1 MAYLTVT
8 PILALD
14 VPSKASALEIV
25 RTLSD
30 RCTFYKVGSELFTA
44 EGPDMVRAIRDEG
57 RDVFLDLKF
66 HDIPQTV
73 RAAVTSAARLG
84 VRLVTVHASGG
95 RAMLEAAALGAAASV
110 TTEGGR
116 CKVLAVSVLT
126 SLDAAALGDAWG
138 RRDMDV
144 ETEVVR
150 LAGLARDAGLDG
162 LVCSAL
168 EARVVRQ
175 EFGSDLELLL
185 PGIRLAGDPAHDQS
199 RVATP
204 SAAAEAGATYIVV
217 GRSVTG
223 AADPREAMSRVRAEL
238 QNARRAG
245 I

>member
-1 MAYLTVT
+1 VANLTVT
-8 PILALD
+8 PIVALD
-14 VPSKASALEIV
+14 VPSRASALEMV
-25 RTLSD
+25 RTLGD

-44 EGPDMVRAIRDEG
+44 EGPDMVRALREEG
-57 RDVFLDLKF
+57 REVFLDLKF

-84 VRLVTVHASGG
+84 VRLLTVHASGG
-95 RAMLEAAALGAAASV
+95 RAMLEAAASAASA
-110 TTEGGR
+110 EGGR

-126 SLDAAALGDAWG
+126 SLDAAAVGEAWG
-138 RRDMDV
+138 RRDIDV
-144 ETEVVR
+144 ETEVLR

-162 LVCSAL
+162 LVCSAH

-175 EFGSDLELLL
+175 EFGSDFELLL

-204 SAAAEAGATYIVV
+204 SAAAAAGATYIVV
-217 GRSVTG
+217 GRAVTG

-238 QNARRAG
+238 QNSRR
-245 I
+245 

>member
-1 MAYLTVT
+1 MADLTVT
-8 PILALD
+8 PIVALD
-14 VPSKASALEIV
+14 VPSRASALEMV
-25 RTLSD
+25 RTLGD

-44 EGPDMVRAIRDEG
+44 EGPDMVRALREEG
-57 RDVFLDLKF
+57 REVFLDLKF

-84 VRLVTVHASGG
+84 VRLLTVHASGG
-95 RAMLEAAALGAAASV
+95 RAMLEAAASAASA
-110 TTEGGR
+110 EGGR

-126 SLDAAALGDAWG
+126 SLDAAAVGEAWG
-138 RRDMDV
+138 RRDIDV
-144 ETEVVR
+144 ETEVLR

-162 LVCSAL
+162 LVCSAH

-175 EFGSDLELLL
+175 EFGSDFELLL

-204 SAAAEAGATYIVV
+204 SAAAAAGATYIVV
-217 GRSVTG
+217 GRAVTG

-238 QNARRAG
+238 QNSRR
-245 I
+245 

>member
-1 MAYLTVT
+1 MANLTVT
-8 PILALD
+8 PIVALD
-14 VPSKASALEIV
+14 VPSRASALEMV
-25 RTLSD
+25 RTLGD

-44 EGPDMVRAIRDEG
+44 EGPDMVRALREEG
-57 RDVFLDLKF
+57 REVFLDLKF

-84 VRLVTVHASGG
+84 VRLLTVHASGG
-95 RAMLEAAALGAAASV
+95 RAMLEAAASAASA
-110 TTEGGR
+110 EGGR

-126 SLDAAALGDAWG
+126 SLDAAAVGEAWG
-138 RRDMDV
+138 RRDIDV
-144 ETEVVR
+144 ETEVLR

-162 LVCSAL
+162 LVCSAH

-175 EFGSDLELLL
+175 EFGSDFELLL

-204 SAAAEAGATYIVV
+204 SAAAAAGATYIVV
-217 GRSVTG
+217 GRAVTG

-238 QNARRAG
+238 QNSRR
-245 I
+245 

>member
-1 MAYLTVT
+1 MADLTVT
-8 PILALD
+8 PIVALD
-14 VPSKASALEIV
+14 VPSRALALEIV
-25 RTLSD
+25 RTLGD
-30 RCTFYKVGSELFTA
+30 RCSFYKVGSELFTA
-44 EGPDMVRAIRDEG
+44 TGPDMIRALRDEG

-84 VRLVTVHASGG
+84 VRLLTVHASGG
-95 RAMLEAAALGAAASV
+95 RAMLEAAALGAAASA
-110 TTEGGR
+110 TEEGGR

-126 SLDAAALGDAWG
+126 SLDAAALGEAWG
-138 RRDMDV
+138 RRDLDM
-144 ETEVVR
+144 ETEVLR

-168 EARVVRQ
+168 EARVVHK
-175 EFGSDLELLL
+175 EFGSDFELLL

-204 SAAAEAGATYIVV
+204 SAAAAAGATYIVV
-217 GRSVTG
+217 GRAVTG
-223 AADPREAMSRVRAEL
+223 AAAPREAMGRVRAEL
-238 QNARRAG
+238 ESSRRSE

>member
-1 MAYLTVT
+1 VADLTVT
-8 PILALD
+8 PIVALD
-14 VPSKASALEIV
+14 VPSRASALEMV
-25 RTLSD
+25 RTLGD

-44 EGPDMVRAIRDEG
+44 EGPDMVRALREEG
-57 RDVFLDLKF
+57 REVFLDLKF

-84 VRLVTVHASGG
+84 VRLLTVHASGG
-95 RAMLEAAALGAAASV
+95 RAMLEAAASAASA
-110 TTEGGR
+110 EGGR

-126 SLDAAALGDAWG
+126 SLDAAAVGEAWG
-138 RRDMDV
+138 RRDIDV
-144 ETEVVR
+144 ETEVLR

-162 LVCSAL
+162 LVCSAH

-175 EFGSDLELLL
+175 EFGSDFELLL

-204 SAAAEAGATYIVV
+204 SAAAAAGATYIVV
-217 GRSVTG
+217 GRAVTG

-238 QNARRAG
+238 QNSRR
-245 I
+245 

>member
-1 MAYLTVT
+1 MADLTVT
-8 PILALD
+8 PIVALD
-14 VPSKASALEIV
+14 LPSMASALDIV
-25 RTLSD
+25 RILGD
-30 RCTFYKVGSELFTA
+30 RCTFYKIGSELFTA
-44 EGPDMVRAIRDEG
+44 EGPVMIHALRKAG
-57 RDVFLDLKF
+57 REAFLDLKF

-73 RAAVTSAARLG
+73 GAAVTSAARLG

-95 RAMLEAAALGAAASV
+95 RTMLEAAASAAATSA
-110 TTEGGR
+110 TAGGDR

-126 SLDAAALGDAWG
+126 SLDAAALGEAWG
-138 RRDMDV
+138 RLDLDV
-144 ETEVVR
+144 GTEVLR

-168 EARVVRQ
+168 EAQVVRQ
-175 EFGSDLELLL
+175 EFGSDLELLV

-204 SAAAEAGATYIVV
+204 SAAAVAGATYIVV
-217 GRSVTG
+217 GRAVTG

-238 QNARRAG
+238 QDSRRSG